1 MPFYEITFETGRS
14 SIAEYADDRE
24 AELAVAAHHAR
35 AVNGQPGGPVEGHPA
50 GEEGSPNWSAE
61 RISRVRMYDKHPDD
75 LNPDQTLSVE
85 VAEKQLSMLIKGLAD
100 ENGVVNVG
108 RLSAEVRGLT
118 HPMVTVK
125 ESPFDSNFRMKEK
138 KELDMAFLDGAGN

>member
-1 MPFYEITFETGRS
+1 MPFYEITYETGRS
-14 SIAEYADDRE
+14 SIASYADDAE
-24 AELAVAAHHAR
+24 AESAVAAHHAR
-35 AVNGQPGGPVEGHPA
+35 AMNGLPGGPVAGHPT
-50 GEEGSPNWSAE
+50 GQEGNPNWSAE
-61 RISRVRMYDKHPDD
+61 RIAKVRVYDKHPDD

-100 ENGVVNVG
+100 ENGVVNVA

-138 KELDMAFLDGAGN
+138 KELDMAFLEASN